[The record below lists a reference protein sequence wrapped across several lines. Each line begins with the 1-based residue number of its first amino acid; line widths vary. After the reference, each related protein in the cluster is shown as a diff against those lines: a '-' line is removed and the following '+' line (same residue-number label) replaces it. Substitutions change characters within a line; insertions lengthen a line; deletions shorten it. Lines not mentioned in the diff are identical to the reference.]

1 MVKKLLYLSAALALP
16 VAVFLFLKFFG
27 RNEFAVEP
35 LYQESIPA
43 APCRY
48 EYAVPYVVPDSVR
61 ALIAPGDALALIILQ
76 AEEGNDEA
84 DKLINRLSSLFSQDA
99 VSFHTMDEN
108 ITLRTCVFFL
118 DDYNSI
124 VLLDGEGRIR
134 GQYQAGSM
142 EEVDRLIV
150 EMKIILRKF

>member
-61 ALIAPGDALALIILQ
+61 GVIAPGDALALIILQ
-76 AEEGNDEA
+76 TGDGEEA
-84 DKLINRLSSLFSQDA
+84 DKLINRLSSLFSQDP

-134 GQYQAGSM
+134 GQYQAASM